1 MALFTL
7 LHFGEVLSSTFCS
20 SHFLSVP
27 PGTRIISDA
36 LLSSP
41 ILREDLPAGMD
52 DAGAVATAGQAGGSG
67 GFEFDVDPSL
77 DPELAMV
84 KIPISIS
91 SSETVYD
98 VSL

>member
-1 MALFTL
+1 
-7 LHFGEVLSSTFCS
+7 
-20 SHFLSVP
+20 
-27 PGTRIISDA
+27 
-36 LLSSP
+36 
-41 ILREDLPAGMD
+41 MD